1 MAATL
6 AEEVAADLG
15 EVLDKRRVEHCLLS
29 MEGLAEGGGVLLGW
43 GEVSGLGV
51 PTEAPGA
58 GDPPLVPLRDPWYHR
73 HQEEGAPTGGA
84 PSSGRLPPP
93 PPWPGAQE
101 LVMLAP
107 PRPRGPAADLPDL
120 LDQCVTLGEEV
131 LPSFLPAPRAGGG
144 YLGALGAEGGG
155 GGPGGPLPRPQG
167 WGHRA
172 HAGET
177 RQPDTWPPAAPVASA
192 GVCGPGGLRGEERGH
207 RQKGGAAGGP
217 GAPGH
222 QDLVSW

>member
-58 GDPPLVPLRDPWYHR
+58 GDPALVPLRAPWYHR

-93 PPWPGAQE
+93 PPPPPWPGAQE

-107 PRPRGPAADLPDL
+107 PRPRGQAADLPDL

-131 LPSFLPAPRAGGG
+131 LPSFLPRPSRRWGISWSTGSRGWWWWSRGTSATTTG
-144 YLGALGAEGGG
+144 LGT
-155 GGPGGPLPRPQG
+155 PSTCR
-167 WGHRA
+167 
-172 HAGET
+172 
-177 RQPDTWPPAAPVASA
+177 
-192 GVCGPGGLRGEERGH
+192 
-207 RQKGGAAGGP
+207 
-217 GAPGH
+217 
-222 QDLVSW
+222 